1 MRLSVIIVNYNV
13 RHFIEQCLCA
23 VQKALGENG
32 EIIVVD
38 NASSDQSLEYLV
50 PRFPRVRFIANPTN
64 DGFAKACNMGWK
76 ASIGDYALFLNPDTI
91 VPEDCFTKCLAFM
104 DGHPDA
110 GALGVKMLDGSGH
123 FLRESKRSFPSPVTS
138 FYKLVGLSALFPRS
152 AVFSKYHLGA
162 LDENK
167 NHVVDVL
174 AGAFM
179 LVRRDVL
186 EKTGGFDE
194 IFFMYGED
202 VDLSYRI
209 QEAGYKNYYFAETDI
224 IHFKGEST
232 RKGSMN
238 YVRMFYKAMSVFVKK
253 HYGGSRA
260 GIFNVF
266 IQLAIWIRAGLTA
279 TAQFIRRIGLP
290 LIDASMIF
298 LSFWIVKNT
307 WNQYVRT
314 DTVYQNKLLL
324 IAFPVYTVCYLV
336 AAYYAGLY
344 DRWYRKS
351 GLIRSTLAA
360 TIILLAGYA
369 LLPEHLRFSRAIILF
384 GALLAFILI
393 TLQRW
398 IFTKMEV
405 LNQME
410 EADEYASTM
419 IAGNTEEYESVMK
432 IMRSSGQQQRVL
444 GRVAVDEKDETATG
458 QWKNI
463 DQLSATLPFRE
474 LICCE
479 GQLSFSEIIRFTA
492 AGPHRFNIKI
502 HADGSDSVV
511 GSHSKDSSG
520 ETLTNEAGFRIADPY
535 YRRQKR
541 LIDVLISLSGLVLF
555 PVPLLLVKNPLRF
568 WSHCFEVLIA
578 RKTWVGYAGNKS
590 QLPSLKP
597 GVLGSNGVP
606 LPVKIQLPAE
616 SLNRIDYR
624 YARDYEPVADLRLI
638 RKSFRRLG
646 GV

>member
-13 RHFIEQCLCA
+13 RHFIEQCLCS
-23 VQKALGENG
+23 VQKALGAEG

-38 NASSDQSLEYLV
+38 NASSDQSMEYLV
-50 PRFPRVRFIANPTN
+50 PRFPRVRFIASPTN
-64 DGFAKACNMGWK
+64 DGFAKACNKGWK
-76 ASIGDYALFLNPDTI
+76 EAKGDYLLFLNPDTI
-91 VPEDCFTKCLAFM
+91 VPEDCFAKCLAFM
-104 DGHPDA
+104 DANPDA
-110 GALGVKMLDGSGH
+110 GGLGVKMLDGSGH
-123 FLRESKRSFPSPVTS
+123 FLRESKRAFPSPVTS
-138 FYKLVGLSALFPRS
+138 FYKLVGLSALFPHS
-152 AVFSKYHLGA
+152 AVFSKYHLGG

-179 LVRRDVL
+179 LIRREVL

-209 QEAGYKNYYFAETDI
+209 QKAGYKNYYFAETSI
-224 IHFKGEST
+224 LHFKGEST

-260 GIFNVF
+260 GFFNAF
-266 IQLAIWIRAGLTA
+266 IQLAIWIKAGMTA
-279 TAQFIRRIGLP
+279 TAQFIRKIGLP
-290 LIDASMIF
+290 LIDASVIF
-298 LSFWIVKNT
+298 LSFWLVKNI

-324 IAFPVYTVCYLV
+324 VAFPVYTVCYLV

-360 TIILLAGYA
+360 TIFLLAGYA

-393 TLQRW
+393 TIQRW
-398 IFTKMEV
+398 LFTQLGV
-405 LNQME
+405 LSSAEN
-410 EADEYASTM
+410 ADEYATTLV
-419 IAGNTEEYESVMK
+419 AGNTDEYESVMK
-432 IMRSSGQQQRVL
+432 IMRASGQHQRVL
-444 GRVAVDEKDETATG
+444 GRVAVDEKDDTAAG
-458 QWKNI
+458 QWKYV
-463 DQLSATLPFRE
+463 DQLTATIPFRE

-479 GQLSFSEIIRFTA
+479 GRLSFTEIIQFTA

-502 HADGSDSVV
+502 HAAGSDSVV

-520 ETLTNEAGFRIADPY
+520 EALTNEAGFRIADPY

-541 LIDVLISLSGLVLF
+541 LVDVVVSLFGLLLF
-555 PVPLLLVKNPLRF
+555 PVSLFLVKNPFRF
-568 WSHCFEVLIA
+568 WSYCIDVLIA
-578 RKTWVGYAGNKS
+578 RKTWVGYAGANS
-590 QLPSLKP
+590 NLPPLKP

-606 LPVKIQLPAE
+606 ASVKIQLPAE
-616 SLNRIDYR
+616 NLSRIDYW
-624 YARDYEPVADLRLI
+624 YARDYEPAVDLQLI